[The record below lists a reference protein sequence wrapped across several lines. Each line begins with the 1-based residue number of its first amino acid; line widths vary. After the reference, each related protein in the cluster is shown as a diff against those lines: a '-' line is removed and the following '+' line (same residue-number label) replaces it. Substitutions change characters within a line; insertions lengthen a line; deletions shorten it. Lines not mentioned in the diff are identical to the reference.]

1 MVTSPDLLATTV
13 HDVVGLSHRDKM
25 LIYMQLVSPRFT
37 DLFFAKPPTNHS
49 VPGLYY
55 FRHSPQLSPD

>member
-1 MVTSPDLLATTV
+1 MVTTA
-13 HDVVGLSHRDKM
+13 HDVAGLLSHRDKM
-25 LIYMQLVSPRFT
+25 LIYMQLVSPRFP

-49 VPGLYY
+49 DLGLYY